1 MLFSFVKMLNAE
13 YIYFKPLWIWID
25 VRKFAMHILLCV
37 NKNQEYNYI
46 RFIYCVFILVNA
58 ILILI

>member
-1 MLFSFVKMLNAE
+1 MKMLNAE
-13 YIYFKPLWIWID
+13 YIYFKSLWIWID
-25 VRKFAMHILLCV
+25 VRKFSMHIILCV

-58 ILILI
+58 ILILF